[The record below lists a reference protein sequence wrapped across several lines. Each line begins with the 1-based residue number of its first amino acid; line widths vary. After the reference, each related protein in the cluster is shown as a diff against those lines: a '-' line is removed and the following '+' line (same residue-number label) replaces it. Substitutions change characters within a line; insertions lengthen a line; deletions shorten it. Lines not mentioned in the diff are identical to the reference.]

1 LRDFTRKSR
10 LARRLHY
17 AASMTARATLGAL
30 LIATIAIAST
40 GCGVGSDEAI
50 GVSCAPIVGGN
61 VDAEHVAVVAVLDLA
76 GKLLCSATL
85 VGTSQ
90 GRSAFLSAAH
100 CLDFEP
106 THVAVGSDYGS
117 PEQLLPVAGA
127 LTDPAFDHATG
138 SHDFALIRTDEAARD
153 LAPMRLARH
162 GSREVRPGSQ
172 VRFVGFGS
180 HGQEAMTSRA
190 RHEVL
195 GTVDAV
201 SADSFE
207 YAQAQGGPCL
217 GDSGGPALGVGADA
231 DVLLGVT
238 SYGDHGCHSRG
249 TSARIQAAHD
259 FLARELD
266 EPPPA
271 CGD

>member
-1 LRDFTRKSR
+1 
-10 LARRLHY
+10 
-17 AASMTARATLGAL
+17 
-30 LIATIAIAST
+30 
-40 GCGVGSDEAI
+40 
-50 GVSCAPIVGGN
+50 
-61 VDAEHVAVVAVLDLA
+61 VVAVLDA
-76 GKLLCSATL
+76 TGKLLCSATL
-85 VGTSQ
+85 IGTSR

-106 THVAVGSDYGS
+106 THVAVGNDYGS
-117 PEQLLPVAGA
+117 PEQLLLVTGA
-127 LTDPAFDHATG
+127 LTDPVFDHATG
-138 SHDFALIRTDEAARD
+138 GHDFAVIRTEEAARG
-153 LAPMRLARH
+153 LEPVRLARS
-162 GSREVRPGSQ
+162 GSREVQPGRQ
-172 VRFVGFGS
+172 VRFVGFG
-180 HGQEAMTSRA
+180 GGGEEAVTSRE
-190 RHEVL
+190 RREVL

-207 YAQAQGGPCL
+207 YAQAEGGPCL

-238 SYGDHGCHSRG
+238 SFGDHGCRSRG

-259 FLARELD
+259 FLASELD